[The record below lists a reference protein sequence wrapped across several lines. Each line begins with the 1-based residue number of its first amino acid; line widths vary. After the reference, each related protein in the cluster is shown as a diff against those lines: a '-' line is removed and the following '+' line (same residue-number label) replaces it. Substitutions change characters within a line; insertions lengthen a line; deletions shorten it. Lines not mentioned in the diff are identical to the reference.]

1 MKLEERGS
9 RTAQIRE
16 QIRGYVLDNLPLK
29 ALAALIVT
37 VLWLSVAGQRR
48 IDIEEVTLRNLDV
61 TLQNPPPNLV
71 VMGTD
76 ISKVDV
82 RVRGPREQ
90 VRELRLAA
98 TLQTSDI
105 VPTADLSTAKEGVK
119 PVPIRIEGLPDGVK
133 LADGPNAV
141 TPSSVRVVLDPM
153 ASKSV
158 KVEARFSGQLPAGFR
173 MVRWSVS
180 PNTVRLSGG
189 ESAIKNVEQA
199 QTTTVNLN
207 GHQASFTESN
217 AEIDFPI
224 PGQYNA
230 IPARVEVTVEIE
242 PEMGERTVEGVPVQV
257 PGLPDSTVS
266 PPTISVFVRGPVAV
280 LRALTPADFAATVT
294 DDGRPAGRVRPSAVT
309 VTGPSDRGVEIVRF
323 QPNSVSW
330 KR

>member
-1 MKLEERGS
+1 
-9 RTAQIRE
+9 
-16 QIRGYVLDNLPLK
+16 
-29 ALAALIVT
+29 
-37 VLWLSVAGQRR
+37 
-48 IDIEEVTLRNLDV
+48 
-61 TLQNPPPNLV
+61 
-71 VMGTD
+71 
-76 ISKVDV
+76 
-82 RVRGPREQ
+82 
-90 VRELRLAA
+90 
-98 TLQTSDI
+98 
-105 VPTADLSTAKEGVK
+105 
-119 PVPIRIEGLPDGVK
+119 
-133 LADGPNAV
+133 
-141 TPSSVRVVLDPM
+141 
-153 ASKSV
+153 
-158 KVEARFSGQLPAGFR
+158 
-173 MVRWSVS
+173 
-180 PNTVRLSGG
+180 
-189 ESAIKNVEQA
+189 
-199 QTTTVNLN
+199 VNLN